1 MHKADEAVNLL
12 NLWCTATHHK
22 SALAPKHPF
31 YSVLEPKVGMY
42 QNEVNCL
49 VRHIVTY
56 VNQVEYNNMYKG
68 VTLCDF
74 LQLLSAIYYT
84 YINVYI
90 YTLCMCIYILCMC
103 VYIYI
108 YITYTDSPTWLSNF
122 HYSIN
127 IQSRGDGRAANYDYL
142 NKTARS
148 ADVYPLYIWKTCS
161 KTCSRS
167 QEFLLSTSILR
178 SPLRVS

>member
-84 YINVYI
+84 YITVYI
-90 YTLCMCIYILCMC
+90 YIHCVCVYIYILCMC
-103 VYIYI
+103 VYIYYI
-108 YITYTDSPTWLSNF
+108 YWLSNLVVKF
-122 HYSIN
+122 SLLYKYSKSWWWESCQLWLFKQN
-127 IQSRGDGRAANYDYL
+127 RQVSWCLPPLHLENMFE
-142 NKTARS
+142 
-148 ADVYPLYIWKTCS
+148 DV
-161 KTCSRS
+161 
-167 QEFLLSTSILR
+167 
-178 SPLRVS
+178 

>member
-1 MHKADEAVNLL
+1 
-12 NLWCTATHHK
+12 
-22 SALAPKHPF
+22 
-31 YSVLEPKVGMY
+31 MY

-90 YTLCMCIYILCMC
+90 YIHCVC
-103 VYIYI
+103 VYIYTVYVYI
-108 YITYTDSPTWLSNF
+108 Y
-122 HYSIN
+122 
-127 IQSRGDGRAANYDYL
+127 
-142 NKTARS
+142 
-148 ADVYPLYIWKTCS
+148 YIY
-161 KTCSRS
+161 
-167 QEFLLSTSILR
+167 
-178 SPLRVS
+178 